1 MMIKRAVNASDDDV
15 VIFTGS
21 GTTGAIHKLIGVLEL
36 KEGGENTV
44 RQFLIRQLHNNWT
57 VDFLSVLSGFYEEV
71 GLYFNTANFTIAFS
85 SITQ

>member
-1 MMIKRAVNASDDDV
+1 MKLSIVKEKYFDHLNPTFPDFTIFRMMIKRAVNASDDDV

-44 RQFLIRQLHNNWT
+44 RQFLIRQLHNN
-57 VDFLSVLSGFYEEV
+57 
-71 GLYFNTANFTIAFS
+71 
-85 SITQ
+85 

>member
-1 MMIKRAVNASDDDV
+1 MKLSIVKEKYIDHLNPTLPDFTIFRMMIKRAVNASDDDV

-44 RQFLIRQLHNNWT
+44 RQFLITQLHNN
-57 VDFLSVLSGFYEEV
+57 
-71 GLYFNTANFTIAFS
+71 
-85 SITQ
+85 

>member
-36 KEGGENTV
+36 KEGGDNTV
-44 RQFLIRQLHNNWT
+44 RQFLIRQLQNN
-57 VDFLSVLSGFYEEV
+57 
-71 GLYFNTANFTIAFS
+71 
-85 SITQ
+85 

>member
-1 MMIKRAVNASDDDV
+1 MKLSIVKEKYFDHLNLTFPDFTIFRMMIKRAVNASDDDV

-44 RQFLIRQLHNNWT
+44 RQFLITKLHNN
-57 VDFLSVLSGFYEEV
+57 
-71 GLYFNTANFTIAFS
+71 
-85 SITQ
+85 